1 MSDAYTT
8 ISEIIEPSIF
18 NAYLQEVTAEKS
30 YFLNSGIAQAMPAL
44 TAEMEAKGKAGG
56 VINVPYWGDLSG
68 DDEVVNDD
76 TTLTVN
82 AASTFQD
89 KAIMCLRGK
98 AWGNNDLAGLFAG
111 SDPAAAIA
119 SRMVAWWDRKYQAVL
134 SNLLAGVLG
143 AATMT
148 GNVYDISGEATLN
161 YFTGEALIDA
171 QGILGDAQDTLNSI
185 AIHGKTYTALK
196 KLNLIDFI
204 PDAEGKS
211 TIATYMGKPVT
222 VDDKLPTSGEG
233 AATIYST
240 YLFGNAPV
248 AFNEIQVPGW
258 SMETD
263 RDILSANDV
272 VVTRKAFCMHVPGVM
287 WLGTVLTGDSP
298 LNTELADT
306 TNWEKVAENKN
317 IKIIEFKHKLAA

>member
-1 MSDAYTT
+1 MDTYTT

-30 YFLNSGIAQAMPAL
+30 YFLNSGIAIAMPQL

-82 AASTFQD
+82 AIDTFQD

-98 AWGNNDLAGLFAG
+98 AWGNNDLAGMFAG

-119 SRMVAWWDRKYQAVL
+119 SRLVAFWDRKYQTTL
-134 SNLLAGVLG
+134 SNLLVGTLG

-148 GNVYDISGEATLN
+148 GNVYDISEEATLN

-171 QGILGDAQDTLNSI
+171 QGILGDAQDSLGSI
-185 AIHGKTYTALK
+185 AMHGKVYTAIK

-211 TIATYMGKPVT
+211 TIPTYMGKPVT
-222 VDDKLPTSGEG
+222 VDDNLTTSGEG
-233 AATIYST
+233 AATVYST
-240 YLFGNAPV
+240 FLFGSAPV
-248 AFNEIQVPGW
+248 VFNEIQVPKW
-258 SMETD
+258 SLDTD
-263 RDILSANDV
+263 RDILAANEV
-272 VVTRKAFCMHVPGVM
+272 MVTRKAFVMHMQGVK
-287 WLGTVLTGDSP
+287 WLGGSLAGDSP
-298 LNTELADT
+298 TNAELATT
-306 TNWEKVAENKN
+306 TNWQRVYENKN
-317 IKIIEFKHKLAA
+317 IKVVEFKHKLAA

>member
-1 MSDAYTT
+1 MATYTSIT
-8 ISEIIEPSIF
+8 DIIEPTIF

-30 YFLNSGIAQAMPAL
+30 YFLNSGIAGPAPQL

-56 VINVPYWGDLSG
+56 VINVPYWGDLTG

-76 TTLTVN
+76 TTLDVA

-98 AWGNNDLAGLFAG
+98 GWGNNDLAGLFAG
-111 SDPAAAIA
+111 SDPAQAIA
-119 SRMVAWWDRKYQAVL
+119 NRLVAYWDRRYQVAL
-134 SNLLAGVLG
+134 TNLLSGVLG

-148 GNVYDISGEATLN
+148 GNVYDISGEGTLN

-171 QGILGDAQDTLNSI
+171 QGILGDAQDSLGSV
-185 AIHGKTYTALK
+185 AMHGKTYTTLK

-204 PDAEGKS
+204 PDAEGKP
-211 TIATYMGKPVT
+211 TIAVYMGKPIT

-240 YLFGNAPV
+240 YLFGSAPV
-248 AFNEIQVPGW
+248 VFNEIQVPGW

-263 RDILSANDV
+263 RDILAANDV
-272 VVTRKAFCMHVPGVM
+272 MVTRKAFCMHVPGVM
-287 WLGTVLTGDSP
+287 WLGQSLAGDSP
-298 LNTELADT
+298 TNAELATT
-306 TNWEKVAENKN
+306 TNWQKVAENKN
-317 IKIIEFKHKLAA
+317 IKVIEFLHKLAA